1 MRRVKRA
8 RKESLMASYSLVGKP
23 LPLVDGVEKVT
34 GRSVYGTDMSLPGM
48 LYGKILRSPYA
59 HARILSVDAS
69 EAKRMPG
76 VHAVITADDL
86 PAKRVG
92 VALRDEWVLAR
103 DKVRFIGEPVAA
115 VAASDESIA
124 EEALRA
130 IRVEYEELPAV
141 FSIEESLKADAP
153 LVHEE
158 LGTYE
163 PSPYIFRFMRPTAGT
178 NVASHIKIRKGNT
191 EKALRE
197 TDWAFEDTYYYS
209 RAHHCYMEPHA
220 VLAHATEEK
229 VLLWTNSQRTFDVRA
244 YVADYFGLA
253 QHKVR
258 VMNTK
263 IGGGFGGKITPKLEP
278 IATALSRSSGRPVK
292 ITFTRQEE
300 FAATGGQHSAKVKI
314 KSAGRRDGT
323 IVAREMEVTW
333 DAGAAADLGVSV
345 SLLAGAVGVSGP
357 YQISNLKVD
366 SYLVYTN
373 SVNPG
378 AFRGMG
384 MQQVCWAVES
394 QMDTIAERLGMDAVE
409 FRMKNAIVEGS
420 RSATGEVLHSVNV
433 KECLAKVAEA
443 MEWDK
448 KPQQPNRGKGIA
460 IWHKFSAPSTSSS
473 AVVKLNGDGTVVVL
487 TGASEIGQGSTTVL
501 AQIAGE
507 ELGVRLEDV
516 TVVSADTEVTPFDH
530 GTFSSRVTH
539 HAGNAV
545 RLAAIDAREQLLKI
559 AAELL
564 AKHKVTGE
572 QLEILDGQ
580 VCLKGNHAVG
590 LPLAQVVLASESRVG
605 LPVIGRGSF
614 RGLGRFQLDPETGQ
628 SDVPAASEWIYV
640 AQGAEVEVD
649 LETGKVKVL
658 RLVGAYDC
666 GKAIN
671 PLLVHGQIEG
681 SLMMGLGSTLY
692 EKIELDNGQVMNPSF
707 MDYLIPTVLESP
719 PMEVFVMEDNPHEC
733 GPYGAKGIGEAGIV
747 AVAAAVGNA
756 VYRAAGVRIKE
767 APLTGNRVLEAIEEQ
782 RGIPTRG

>member
-1 MRRVKRA
+1 MT
-8 RKESLMASYSLVGKP
+8 SSYSLVGKP
-23 LPLVDGVEKVT
+23 LPMVDGVEKVT
-34 GRSVYGTDMSLPGM
+34 GRTVYGTDVSLPGM
-48 LYGKILRSPYA
+48 LCGKILRSPFA
-59 HARILSVDAS
+59 HARIISVDTS
-69 EAKRMPG
+69 EAKRVPG
-76 VHAVITADDL
+76 VHAVITAQDL

-92 VALRDEWVLAR
+92 IALRDEWVLAR

-115 VAASDESIA
+115 VAAIDESA
-124 EEALRA
+124 ADDALRA
-130 IRVEYEELPAV
+130 IRVEFEELPAV
-141 FSIEESLKADAP
+141 FSIEESLKPGAP

-163 PSPYIFRFMRPTAGT
+163 PSPYIFRFMLPIAGT
-178 NVASHIKIRKGNT
+178 NIASHIKIRKGDFD
-191 EKALRE
+191 KALPG
-197 TDWAFEDTYYYS
+197 TDWVYEDTFYHP
-209 RAHHCYMEPHA
+209 RAHHCYLEPHA
-220 VLAHATEEK
+220 VLAHATPEK

-244 YVADYFGLA
+244 YVADIFDLP
-253 QHKVR
+253 QHKIR

-278 IATALSRSSGRPVK
+278 IAMALSRSSGRPVK

-300 FAATGGQHSAKVKI
+300 FIATGGQHSAKVRV

-345 SLLAGAVGVSGP
+345 SLLAGAVGASGP
-357 YQISNLKVD
+357 YQIPNLKVD

-394 QMDTIAERLGMDAVE
+394 HMDIIAERLGMDAVE
-409 FRMKNAIVEGS
+409 FRMKNAVDEGS
-420 RSATGEVLHSVNV
+420 RSATGEILRSVSA
-433 KECLAKVAEA
+433 KECLSKVAA
-443 MEWDK
+443 AIDWKK

-460 IWHKFSAPSTSSS
+460 IWLKFSAPSTASS
-473 AVVKLNGDGTVVVL
+473 ALVKMNGDGTAVVL

-516 TVVSADTEVTPFDH
+516 TVISADTEVTPFDH

-564 AKHKVTGE
+564 VQHKVAAD
-572 QLEILDGQ
+572 QLEIRDRR
-580 VCLKGNHAVG
+580 VHLKGNPAVG
-590 LPLAQVVLASESRVG
+590 LPLAQVTLASQSRVG

-628 SDVPAASEWIYV
+628 SDFPAASEWIYF

-649 LETGKVKVL
+649 PETGTVKVL

-671 PLLVHGQIEG
+671 PLLVQGQIQG
-681 SLMMGLGSTLY
+681 ALMMGLGSTLY
-692 EKIELDNGQVMNPSF
+692 EKTELDNGQVVNPSF

-719 PMEVFVMEDNPHEC
+719 PMEVFVMEEKPHEL
-733 GPYGAKGIGEAGIV
+733 GPYGAKGVGEVANV

-756 VYRAAGVRIKE
+756 LYRAAGVRVKE
-767 APLTGNRVLEAIEEQ
+767 LPLTGHRVLEAIEEQ
-782 RGIPTRG
+782 RRISTGN

>member
-1 MRRVKRA
+1 M
-8 RKESLMASYSLVGKP
+8 GKP
-23 LPLVDGVEKVT
+23 FPMVDGVEKVT
-34 GRSVYGTDMSLPGM
+34 GRKVFGTDMSVPGM
-48 LYGKILRSPYA
+48 LHGKILRSPYA
-59 HARILSVDAS
+59 HARIIRVDAS
-69 EAKRMPG
+69 EAKRMPN
-76 VHAVITADDL
+76 VYAVITADDL

-92 VALRDEWVLAR
+92 GALRDEWVLAR

-115 VAASDESIA
+115 VAAGDEPTA
-124 EEALRA
+124 EAALRA

-141 FSIEESLKADAP
+141 FSIEESLKPDAP

-158 LGTYE
+158 LGSYE

-178 NVASHIKIRKGNT
+178 NIATHIKIRKGDT
-191 EKALRE
+191 EKALLE
-197 TDWAFEDTYYYS
+197 AEWAYEDTFYYP

-220 VLAHATEEK
+220 VLAHATEDK
-229 VLLWTNSQRTFDVRA
+229 VLLWTNGQGTFEVRA
-244 YVADYFGLA
+244 HVADFFDLP
-253 QHKVR
+253 QQKIR
-258 VMNTK
+258 VMNTG

-278 IATALSRSSGRPVK
+278 IAMALSRCSGRPVK

-300 FAATGGQHSAKVKI
+300 FAAIGGQHAARVKI

-323 IVAREMEVTW
+323 IVARVMEVTW
-333 DAGAAADLGVSV
+333 DAGAAADRGVSV
-345 SLLAGAVGVSGP
+345 ALLSGAVGASGP
-357 YQISNLKVD
+357 YQIPNLKVD

-373 SVNPG
+373 SVNPC

-394 QMDTIAERLGMDAVE
+394 QMDIIAERLGMDAVA
-409 FRMKNAIVEGS
+409 FRMKNAIEEHS
-420 RSATGEVLHSVNV
+420 RSATGEVLRSVNV
-433 KECLAKVAEA
+433 KECLAKLAEA
-443 MEWDK
+443 IEWDK
-448 KPQQPNRGKGIA
+448 QPQEPNRGKGIA
-460 IWHKFSAPSTSSS
+460 IWHKFSAPASSS
-473 AVVKLNGDGTVVVL
+473 AAVAKMNGDGTVTVL

-530 GTFSSRVTH
+530 GTYSSRVTH

-545 RLAAIDAREQLLKI
+545 RLAAIDAREQLLNI

-564 AKHKVTGE
+564 AQHGAAAD
-572 QLEILDGQ
+572 QLEIRDRR
-580 VCLKGNHAVG
+580 VCLKGKPGVS
-590 LPLAQVVLASESRVG
+590 LPLAEVTLASQSRVG
-605 LPVIGRGSF
+605 LPVIGRGGF
-614 RGLGRFQLDPETGQ
+614 RGAGRYQLDPETGQ

-649 LETGKVKVL
+649 PETGKVKVL

-692 EKIELDNGQVMNPSF
+692 EKVELDNGQVMNPSF

-719 PMEVFVMEDNPHEC
+719 PMEVFVLEGKPHEL

-756 VYRAAGVRIKE
+756 LYRAAGVRIKE
-767 APLTGNRVLEAIEEQ
+767 LPLTGNRVLEALEEQ
-782 RGIPTRG
+782 RQFQLQQGGSREKFEGPRI